1 MTRWVALLLVVLTA
15 CAEDPT
21 TPAGGPAEPAACPG
35 GVEAAAWTAPRQVAV
50 TGPSVNAL
58 HVVGDQILM
67 VVSQDNTIMAYD
79 PETQAIRR
87 FADLGNDRG
96 PYDLAWNDTHIFV
109 TNFVSESV
117 SVFDRTGH
125 LVAELTDGF
134 AGPSGVAVGEGVVY
148 VSNVDYLSPTQGYG
162 DGYVAV
168 IDADD
173 FTTLGTI
180 PTAHKNPQFLRY
192 DQGALFVSDTG
203 ALDFVDGRAVA
214 TTSGALERWSFAANP
229 LQPTVEVAELPVDSP
244 TAGASPGRP
253 VIVGSSAYVASATA
267 PHVYALDL
275 TTFVWRRGLDN
286 PIVLYASSADALHHM
301 ATDGSILYVSA
312 FNRDDLWRIDPSCD
326 AVLGSPIPVG
336 SSDLLEGAH
345 DLVAVPGSHGTN
357 IFVALNLANSLT
369 QLTIENAP

>member
-1 MTRWVALLLVVLTA
+1 MTRLAILLCVALSA
-15 CAEDPT
+15 CSDEAS
-21 TPAGGPAEPAACPG
+21 TPLGGPAEPAVCPEG
-35 GVEAAAWTAPRQVAV
+35 MEAAAWTAPLQVAV

-58 HVVGDQILM
+58 HVVEDEILM
-67 VVSQDNTIMAYD
+67 VVSQDNTIIAYD
-79 PETQAIRR
+79 LTTRAVRR

-117 SVFDRTGH
+117 SVLDRSGKI
-125 LVAELTDGF
+125 VAELTDGF
-134 AGPSGVAVGEGVVY
+134 DGPSGVAVGEGVVY
-148 VSNVDYLSPTQGYG
+148 VSNVAYISPTQGYG
-162 DGYVAV
+162 DGYVVV
-168 IDADD
+168 IDAAE

-192 DQGALFVSDTG
+192 DDGALFVSDTG

-214 TTSGALERWSFAANP
+214 TSSGAIERWTPTANP
-229 LQPTVEVAELPVDSP
+229 LQPTIDVAELPVTSP
-244 TAGASPGRP
+244 VVGASPGRP
-253 VIVGSSAYVASATA
+253 VLLGSTAYVASATA

-275 TTFVWRRGLDN
+275 NTFRWRRGVDN

-301 ATDGSILYVSA
+301 TTDGSTLYVSA

-336 SSDLLEGAH
+336 FSDLLEGAH
-345 DLVAVPGSHGTN
+345 DLVAVPGANGTD